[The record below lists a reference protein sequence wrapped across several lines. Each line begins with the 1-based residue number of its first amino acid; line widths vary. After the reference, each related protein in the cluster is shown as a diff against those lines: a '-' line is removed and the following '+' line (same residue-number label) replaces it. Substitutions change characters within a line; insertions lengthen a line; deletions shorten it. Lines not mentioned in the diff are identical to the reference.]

1 MPGCEHCLIEFPEYE
16 ARRDGKGRAFCCNG
30 CLAVFR
36 FINDEGLS
44 SFYDKR
50 DWDAPGL
57 PRPGVPEEID
67 VTPYMESVREKP
79 AVSEMSEMSEMSA
92 VSEINKVLE
101 ADIYLDGIRCASCV
115 WLVERVLK
123 KTEGVVSARVNYATH
138 RARIRWDPEA
148 TGLEPLLMRIYSTG
162 YIPKPY
168 SQSEAQRLR
177 RAEGR
182 DLLVRFGTAAFLSS
196 QLMIYSVALYAGYF
210 QGMEPRTYLALE
222 TIAMLLCLPVVF
234 YSGMPIFRSAV
245 AGLGRMHFNMDSLI
259 AIGAGSAFIY
269 SVYGLF
275 TGGKVFFDTA
285 AMIITLIL
293 LGRYIESSAKGK
305 AAETMDR
312 LAELVPREATIVVET
327 DTPGSDETR
336 RRVPVETL
344 RVGDMVEVVPGEKFP
359 VDGTVERGE
368 SEADES
374 LLTGESLPVFKGR
387 GAHVT
392 GGSQNL
398 YGSVVVRASRV
409 GRDTVLSG
417 IIRAVEDAQAAKP
430 RIQGMADRVVGVFVP
445 IVLVLAAATTT
456 GYYLSGASFANAV
469 MTGISVLVIACPCS
483 LGLATPLAQLVYT
496 MMASSKGLLIKSGES
511 AELASR
517 LVHVVFDK
525 TGTLT
530 TGSLSLEGF
539 LTLTGGLSDNEAI
552 RLAASVEMRSEHP
565 LGLAIVRAARE
576 RFDGFSPLEASG
588 FRAHPGKGVTA
599 RVDGRL
605 IAVGN
610 RALMDDNGLVL
621 DKTFENPASEAASCG
636 ETVIYMGWDGH
647 VSAMFMVLDTLR
659 PEAKDA
665 VRMLKALGCRVSV
678 ISGDSPAAV
687 ENVSARAGTGLAL
700 GGVLPEKKREAVA
713 GFERTGGVLM
723 VGDGINDAPALTE
736 AAVGVAMGRGTDIAM
751 ESADAVLLRDDL
763 RLVPYF
769 IKLSRKASSII
780 RQNIFWAFFYNV
792 VALPLAVMGILHPI
806 IAAAAMA
813 SSSLVVVGNSLRLR
827 KVREVS

>member
-36 FINDEGLS
+36 FINDEGFS

-67 VTPYMESVREKP
+67 ITPYMESVREVP
-79 AVSEMSEMSEMSA
+79 AVSE
-92 VSEINKVLE
+92 VSEVSEVNALLE

-123 KTEGVVSARVNYATH
+123 KTEGVVYARVNYATH
-138 RARIRWDPEA
+138 KARIRWDPEA

-196 QLMIYSVALYAGYF
+196 QIMIYSVALYAGYF

-222 TIAMLLCLPVVF
+222 IIAMLLCVPVVF

-245 AGLGRMHFNMDSLI
+245 AGLGRMYFNMDSLI

-312 LAELVPREATIVVET
+312 LAELVPREATIVVDGNE
-327 DTPGSDETR
+327 GR
-336 RRVPVETL
+336 KRVPVESL
-344 RVGDMVEVVPGEKFP
+344 KVGDMVEVVPGEKFP
-359 VDGTVERGE
+359 VDGVVERGE

-398 YGSVVVRASRV
+398 YGSVVVRADRV

-456 GYYLSGASFANAV
+456 GYYLSGVSFANAV

-496 MMASSKGLLIKSGES
+496 MMASSRGLLIKSGES

-517 LVHVVFDK
+517 IVHVVFDK

-552 RLAASVEMRSEHP
+552 MLAASVEMRSEHP

-621 DKTFENPASEAASCG
+621 DKTFENSASEAASCG
-636 ETVIYMGWDGH
+636 ETVIYVGRAGH
-647 VSAMFMVLDTLR
+647 VSAMFMVLENLR
-659 PEAKDA
+659 LGAKDA

-687 ENVSARAGTGLAL
+687 ENVSARAGAGLAL

-713 GFERTGGVLM
+713 GFELSGGVLM